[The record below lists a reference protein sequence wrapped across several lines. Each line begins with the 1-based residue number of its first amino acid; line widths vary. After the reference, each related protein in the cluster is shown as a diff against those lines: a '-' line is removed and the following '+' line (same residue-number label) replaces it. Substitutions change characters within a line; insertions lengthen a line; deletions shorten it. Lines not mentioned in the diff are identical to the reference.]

1 MLFHESLEKEEIMAN
16 LQIKGIDDDLY
27 NDIKKLAASQNRSV
41 SQQMLMLIKQ
51 YLSKQHQIEKSKS
64 PVQLLLELSGSWDD
78 ERSAEKII
86 MDIKKDRK
94 NSKKLEMGL

>member
-1 MLFHESLEKEEIMAN
+1 MAN

-41 SQQMLMLIKQ
+41 SQQTLMLLRQ
-51 YLSKQHQIEKSKS
+51 YVSKQHQIEKIKS
-64 PVQLLLELSGSWDD
+64 PVQVLLDLSGAWDD
-78 ERSAEKII
+78 ERPSEEII

-94 NSKKLEMGL
+94 NSKKAETGF

>member
-1 MLFHESLEKEEIMAN
+1 MAN

-27 NDIKKLAASQNRSV
+27 KEIKNIAASRNRSV
-41 SQQMLMLIKQ
+41 SQQVLMLIKN
-51 YLSKQHQIEKSKS
+51 YLSKQHQIEKIKS
-64 PVQLLLELSGSWDD
+64 PAQVLIDLSGSWDD
-78 ERSAEKII
+78 ARSAENII